1 MIQNIL
7 LMAPADGGG
16 AGKEQL
22 ITLVLV
28 VGIFF
33 AFMVLPQI
41 RRNKKLKNFR
51 EALKKGDKVVTI
63 GGIHG
68 KILEV
73 RTNTFVIDTEGG
85 GKLTL
90 EKSAVS
96 MDSQQLI
103 GSEAK

>member
-1 MIQNIL
+1 MINNIL
-7 LMAPADGGG
+7 LMAPTEGGG
-16 AGKEQL
+16 GKEQL

-103 GSEAK
+103 GNEPK